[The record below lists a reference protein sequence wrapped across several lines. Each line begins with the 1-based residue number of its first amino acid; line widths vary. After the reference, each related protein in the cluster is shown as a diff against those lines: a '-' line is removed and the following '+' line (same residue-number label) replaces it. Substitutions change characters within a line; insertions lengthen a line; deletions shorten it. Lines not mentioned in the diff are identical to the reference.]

1 MANNLNFMTLVNG
14 EPGSK
19 IDIHDRGLNYGDGIF
34 ETVAVHDG
42 VTLLWDLHWLR
53 MVRGC
58 RQLSL
63 IIPDQ
68 ETIEQELK
76 LLAGKI
82 NKGIIKIVLTRG
94 VGKRGYLPDRKQA
107 CTRILSSSPW
117 PGRHVAEN
125 GGEEVEAFICNHV
138 IYPDPQLAG
147 IKHLNRLT
155 QVVASLETSNDGSG
169 KIDRIGLMC
178 DPDNNLVEAISANIF
193 VIEKNILQTPE
204 LINYGVAGVM
214 REHVLMQARNLDIDT
229 EIKVLEKS
237 CLKNADEVFLT
248 NSIIGIVPVKNIENF
263 SFCPGEITGK
273 LMNAIKQEKYY
284 A

>member
-1 MANNLNFMTLVNG
+1 MANNLNYMTLING
-14 EPGSK
+14 KPGST
-19 IDIHDRGLNYGDGIF
+19 IDINDRGLNYGDGIF

-53 MVRGC
+53 MVKGC

-63 IIPDQ
+63 TIPDR

-76 LLAGKI
+76 LLAKKI
-82 NKGIIKIVLTRG
+82 TKGIIKIVLTRG
-94 VGKRGYLPDRKQA
+94 VGKRGYRPEPEQN

-117 PGRHVAEN
+117 PNKKPGDKK
-125 GGEEVEAFICNHV
+125 GEGVDAYICKHV

-147 IKHLNRLT
+147 LKHLNRLT
-155 QVVASLETSNDGSG
+155 QVMASIEVSNNGSG
-169 KIDRIGLMC
+169 NNNRIGLMC

-193 VIEKNILQTPE
+193 VIEKNTLKTPE

-214 REHVLMQARNLDIDT
+214 REHVLVQARNLDINT
-229 EIKVLEKS
+229 EVNMLEVS
-237 CLKNADEVFLT
+237 CLKKADEVFLT
-248 NSIIGIVPVKNIENF
+248 NSIIGILPVKTIENF
-263 SFCPGEITGK
+263 SSRPGEITRK
-273 LMNAIKQEKYY
+273 LMDAIKQEKYY

>member
-1 MANNLNFMTLVNG
+1 MADNLQFMTLING
-14 EPGSK
+14 EPGST
-19 IDIHDRGLNYGDGIF
+19 IDINDRGLNYGDGIF
-34 ETVAVHDG
+34 ETIAVHDG
-42 VTLLWDLHWLR
+42 ETLLLDMHWLR
-53 MVRGC
+53 LAEGC
-58 RQLSL
+58 RKLSL

-68 ETIEQELK
+68 ETIKQELE
-76 LLAGKI
+76 LLAEKI

-94 VGKRGYLPDRKQA
+94 VGKRGYRPDPEQT

-117 PGRHVAEN
+117 PGKGVAEKKV
-125 GGEEVEAFICNHV
+125 GGIETFICNHV

-147 IKHLNRLT
+147 LKHLNRLT
-155 QVVASLETSNDGSG
+155 QVLASFEAG
-169 KIDRIGLMC
+169 KKNRTGIMC

-193 VIEKNILQTPE
+193 IIEKNTLKTPE

-214 REHVLMQARNLDIDT
+214 REYVLQQARNLDITT

-248 NSIIGIVPVKNIENF
+248 NSIIGILPVKRIDNH
-263 SFCPGEITGK
+263 SFCAGEITNK
-273 LMNAIKQEKYY
+273 LMKAIEQEKYY